1 MGLLSLVIVYLNN
14 AAEIS
19 ITVPWD
25 KKESLKSEGYPQL
38 KQRERKFLLQTTNN
52 TGYIRMVFDDLDLP
66 PDSFLKVSLHFSP
79 DACSK
84 SSLLITCSEQDGL

>member
-1 MGLLSLVIVYLNN
+1 MRLSFVIVYLNN

-38 KQRERKFLLQTTNN
+38 KQQEKKFLLQTTNN

-66 PDSFLKVSLHFSP
+66 PGSFLQVS
-79 DACSK
+79 
-84 SSLLITCSEQDGL
+84 